1 MQNKTIFS
9 VCGVVACLASSNAF
23 AVGSDQTGPT
33 VQHRTYR
40 HHVARVHN
48 PKTISDVP
56 QESAAPDIKTENPP
70 EYFGHAAGSDG
81 SMPQ

>member
-1 MQNKTIFS
+1 MKYKNSFS
-9 VCGVVACLASSNAF
+9 VCGLAACLASSSAF
-23 AVGSDQTGPT
+23 AVAVDQPD
-33 VQHRTYR
+33 VVHHAVHR

-56 QESAAPDIKTENPP
+56 QESAAPDVKSENPP
-70 EYFGHAAGSDG
+70 EYFGHATGSDG